1 MKLKI
6 RTYGDPILRKR
17 AQPVAAVTD
26 DLRRLADDLLET
38 MYSARGLGLAAQ
50 QVGETCALCVID
62 VPATMD
68 VEEEQGPR
76 SNPEVAMPLVLFNP
90 IIRRESSKKNSCDEG
105 CLSFPDI
112 HCSVRRADE
121 VTVAYIDREGRA
133 VELTARDLL
142 ARAIQHELDH
152 LAGVLLVDRMSPVK
166 KISLSGQLKTLK
178 RETLDAL
185 GE

>member
-17 AQPVAAVTD
+17 AQPVAGVTD

-38 MYSARGLGLAAQ
+38 MYAACGLGLAAQ

-62 VPATMD
+62 IPEAMD
-68 VEEEQGPR
+68 VEEEKGPR
-76 SNPEVAMPLVLFNP
+76 LNPEVSMPLILFNP
-90 IIRRESSKKNSCDEG
+90 IIRLERPKKKSSDEG

-112 HCSVRRADE
+112 HCPVRRAVE
-121 VTVAYIDREGRA
+121 VTLAYTDREGR
-133 VELTARDLL
+133 VGELTAKGLL

-152 LAGVLLVDRMSPVK
+152 LAGVLLVDRMSPIK
-166 KISLSGQLKTLK
+166 KISLAGQLKKLK
-178 RETLDAL
+178 KETLDDL
-185 GE
+185 GG